1 MAYNILIVDDSATI
15 RAVIKRTIGMAG
27 VSTGKLFEAA
37 NGKLALEVLKSNPVD
52 VVFADLNMPEMGG
65 VELTS
70 NIRGN
75 PAWNK
80 LPVVIVSSESMEK
93 RIAILQAQ
101 GISGYIHKPFTPE
114 QIRNVIEQV
123 LKVPNAA

>member
-27 VSTGKLFEAA
+27 VQISKLYEAA
-37 NGKLALEVLKSNPVD
+37 NGKLALDVLKANPID

-65 VELTS
+65 IELTS
-70 NIRGN
+70 NIRSN
-75 PAWNK
+75 SAWSK

-123 LKVPNAA
+123 LKVPHAA